1 MLARLYKYANLA
13 YIGGAMG
20 SSGLHN
26 TLEPAAFGIPIIIG
40 KNYSKFPEAKKMISL
55 GGMFSVN
62 HIQEFE
68 KHVESF
74 TRSKLTAGEI
84 GQINLNF
91 ILKNKGA
98 TNKIM
103 NYL

>member
-1 MLARLYKYANLA
+1 MLARLYKYASLA

-20 SSGLHN
+20 NSGLHN

-40 KNYSKFPEAKKMISL
+40 KNYSKFSEAKKMINL

-62 HIQEFE
+62 NLQEFE

-74 TRSKLTAGEI
+74 TRSKLTADEI

>member
-1 MLARLYKYANLA
+1 MLARLYKYADLA

-26 TLEPAAFGIPIIIG
+26 TLEPAAFGIPVIIG

-62 HIQEFE
+62 NNQKFEEHIENLT
-68 KHVESF
+68 K
-74 TRSKLTAGEI
+74 SKLTASEI

-98 TNKIM
+98 TTKIM

>member
-1 MLARLYKYANLA
+1 
-13 YIGGAMG
+13 
-20 SSGLHN
+20 
-26 TLEPAAFGIPIIIG
+26 
-40 KNYSKFPEAKKMISL
+40 MISL

-74 TRSKLTAGEI
+74 TRGKLTASEI

-98 TNKIM
+98 ANKIM

>member
-1 MLARLYKYANLA
+1 
-13 YIGGAMG
+13 
-20 SSGLHN
+20 
-26 TLEPAAFGIPIIIG
+26 
-40 KNYSKFPEAKKMISL
+40 MISL

-62 HIQEFE
+62 NTQEFKE
-68 KHVESF
+68 NVESL
-74 TRSKLTAGEI
+74 TKSKLTASEI

>member
-1 MLARLYKYANLA
+1 MA
-13 YIGGAMG
+13 IQ
-20 SSGLHN
+20 GLHN
-26 TLEPAAFGIPIIIG
+26 TLEPATFGIPIIIG

-55 GGMFSVN
+55 GGMFSIN
-62 HIQEFE
+62 NTQEFE
-68 KHVESF
+68 EHIQILTK
-74 TRSKLTAGEI
+74 SKLTASEI